1 MFVTMGEFVRPVG
14 LRGEIKFLPDGDFLA
29 EVMESEFLRGRRGD
43 EEPRRM
49 RVISQRPK
57 GATLILKM
65 DGVESRSAAEKM
77 VGEVLGFL
85 AEDYDRDGF
94 PRPDEPHPFLYH
106 GLRVVT
112 EEGEEVGTVEGV
124 LVMPAS
130 LVLEVRE
137 GEREY
142 LIPVIAPVIR
152 SLDRESERLVIHALP
167 GLLDDGV

>member
-1 MFVTMGEFVRPVG
+1 M
-14 LRGEIKFLPDGDFLA
+14 
-29 EVMESEFLRGRRGD
+29 
-43 EEPRRM
+43 
-49 RVISQRPK
+49 
-57 GATLILKM
+57 
-65 DGVESRSAAEKM
+65 
-77 VGEVLGFL
+77 

-112 EEGEEVGTVEGV
+112 EEGKEVGTVEGV
-124 LVMPAS
+124 LVMPSS